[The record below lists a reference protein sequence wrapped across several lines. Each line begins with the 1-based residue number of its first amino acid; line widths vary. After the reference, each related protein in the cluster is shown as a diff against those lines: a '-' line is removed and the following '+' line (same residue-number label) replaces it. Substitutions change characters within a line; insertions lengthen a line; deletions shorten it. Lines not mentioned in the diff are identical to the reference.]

1 MKTRITIGR
10 HPDNDIVVAPMF
22 DTVSGHHAT
31 ITRSGDNYVFEDHST
46 NGSYINNDRIH
57 NVTTRIYRG
66 DNIKLSSSYTLD
78 WRQIDNLM
86 GCGNETVDNRATQY
100 RPQAAAFSNVP
111 KAESYS
117 PVREPAPVNN
127 VNVGQAQD
135 KPNQPMQESPKCLDS
150 FNWGAF
156 FLSGLWGLFNS
167 YGWLFLVMFVP
178 LANVIA
184 MFAFGISGNKWA
196 WEKEK
201 NSISA
206 KEFDEKQHRW
216 NVAAGV
222 ILALNV
228 LLFIL
233 GSMA

>member
-10 HPDNDIVVAPMF
+10 HPDNDIVVDPMF

-31 ITRSGDNYVFEDHST
+31 ITRTGNDYMFEDHST
-46 NGSYINNDRIH
+46 NGSYINNERIH
-57 NVTTRIYRG
+57 NATVRIVRG
-66 DNIKLSSSYTLD
+66 DNIKLSTSYTLN
-78 WRQIDNLM
+78 WRQIENLM
-86 GCGNETVDNRATQY
+86 ADSNATVDNRATQY
-100 RPQAAAFSNVP
+100 RPQEPSFSNVP
-111 KAESYS
+111 KVESYS
-117 PVREPAPVNN
+117 PVREPAPVSN
-127 VNVGQAQD
+127 VNVGQAQN
-135 KPNQPMQESPKCLDS
+135 KPNQQMQEAPQCLDS

-156 FLSGLWGLFNS
+156 FLCGLWGLFNS
-167 YGWLFLVMFVP
+167 YGWLFLLMFVP
-178 LANVIA
+178 LANIIA
-184 MFAFGISGNKWA
+184 MFAFGISGNKWV